1 MKAWEFIQGHCKKC
15 GFFDKEVGCN
25 AAVECDE
32 AWNAPVDVYG
42 KTMRERVGEFCSSKH
57 GANSCCVGRVDYKFI
72 DDETVDDIIMQ
83 IWNDGGEG
91 IIYDGSDI
99 QEFKKR
105 LETAFKRGKKKK
117 KGGKR

>member
-91 IIYDGSDI
+91 IVYSDSDI
-99 QEFKKR
+99 QD
-105 LETAFKRGKKKK
+105 FKRRLNAAIRRNKKTKK
-117 KGGKR
+117 EGHN